1 MDEEELAKVAELLA
15 SQMAEKFP
23 VLNKEVET
31 VAEETPTAPAQTQ
44 TDNNTTPFDMKAMVA
59 EMMTQLNQRD
69 DSKVMNVMFE
79 DKLNHA
85 MAQTPGFEEYLND
98 KDDYGR
104 VRMDQIT
111 QGSYEE
117 KLSILDSVQKSFVQ
131 ASSNNGGRPPV
142 VSEKVSKRVKE
153 TETKY
158 EDIDKKLETGAYGS
172 IQEFADDYFEIFDAE
187 MTAIQ

>member
-15 SQMAEKFP
+15 SQMVEKFP
-23 VLNKEVET
+23 VLNKEAET
-31 VAEETPTAPAQTQ
+31 VVEEKETTPK
-44 TDNNTTPFDMKAMVA
+44 DNNIAPFDMKAMVT

-69 DSKVMNVMFE
+69 DSKVMNVMFQ
-79 DKLNHA
+79 DKLNQA

-104 VRMDQIT
+104 VRMEQIT
-111 QGSYEE
+111 QGSYED
-117 KLSILDSVQKSFVQ
+117 KLAILDSVQKSFVQ